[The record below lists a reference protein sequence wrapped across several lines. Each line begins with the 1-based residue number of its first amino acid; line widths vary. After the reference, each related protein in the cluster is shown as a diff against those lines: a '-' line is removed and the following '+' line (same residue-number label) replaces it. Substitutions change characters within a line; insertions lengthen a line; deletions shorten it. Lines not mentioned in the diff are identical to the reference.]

1 MKNLS
6 LYHLRPLMLNVG
18 FASHHG
24 DWNWKNVRSPFARLY
39 YVTEGTA
46 QIKLP
51 TCVITLRPHHLYLV
65 PPYIV
70 HSDICH
76 GFFAHYYIHIY
87 EEQRVLEDWDFPIE
101 VNGCEIDQHLMQ
113 RLCETNPWM
122 RLPQSDPASY
132 DNRTTLK
139 DNILRNRQLPF
150 CDKMESRGILLI
162 FLSRF
167 LRQAKPR
174 NRVSDKR
181 IAQAMDYARSNISS
195 HISMEQLSSV
205 ACMSKDHFIRMFKKE
220 TGQTPN
226 AWLIS
231 KKMERAELLL
241 VTTIQPVKQIA
252 FSLGYEDMAYFNRLF
267 RQHVGMPPQ
276 QYRLSATNA

>member
-1 MKNLS
+1 
-6 LYHLRPLMLNVG
+6 
-18 FASHHG
+18 
-24 DWNWKNVRSPFARLY
+24 
-39 YVTEGTA
+39 
-46 QIKLP
+46 
-51 TCVITLRPHHLYLV
+51 
-65 PPYIV
+65 
-70 HSDICH
+70 
-76 GFFAHYYIHIY
+76 
-87 EEQRVLEDWDFPIE
+87 
-101 VNGCEIDQHLMQ
+101 
-113 RLCETNPWM
+113 M

-252 FSLGYEDMAYFNRLF
+252 LSLGYEDMAYFNRLF